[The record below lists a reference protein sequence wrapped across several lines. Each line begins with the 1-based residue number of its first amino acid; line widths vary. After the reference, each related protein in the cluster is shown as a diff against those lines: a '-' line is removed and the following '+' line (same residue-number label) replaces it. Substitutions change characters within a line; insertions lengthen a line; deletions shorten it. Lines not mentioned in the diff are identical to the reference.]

1 MKQTIYMPTP
11 ETEHVMT
18 AHLKELSEKI
28 PGVTVPF
35 QIDSFFVDGEYFKT
49 HIAHFKDG
57 ECLSITPHS
66 PDLDLFKSIV
76 NNRAALLKA
85 NPCAGVLLDDYSLEL
100 LNARILNNH

>member
-35 QIDSFFVDGEYFKT
+35 QIDSFFVDGEYFKIYT
-49 HIAHFKDG
+49 AHFKDG
-57 ECLSITPHS
+57 ECLKITPET
-66 PDLDLFKSIV
+66 PDPDLFKSIV

>member
-49 HIAHFKDG
+49 YTAHFKDG
-57 ECLSITPHS
+57 ECLSITPETPA
-66 PDLDLFKSIV
+66 PDLFEAIV
-76 NNRAALLKA
+76 NNRAALLEE

>member
-49 HIAHFKDG
+49 HTAYFKDG
-57 ECLSITPHS
+57 KCLSIIPETPA
-66 PDLDLFKSIV
+66 PDLFKAIV
-76 NNRAALLKA
+76 DNRAVMLEE